1 MNLGKYIFG
10 VREEYFAK
18 VSTKEKERQFLVFN
32 NLTLM
37 YFILVGFT
45 ILSGLVFGIM
55 IFNNIFLAIGISLFL
70 GAICFVLLLLVFFL
84 NMTTNYQGLYL
95 TMTNMEPLF
104 KTHYDEDLKGLSDE
118 RALEMVANEKQ
129 KLRETNQQATFD
141 HFHLSSVVT
150 SAVKVILILIISA
163 MVANAMEFVF
173 FRNSLNE
180 SLHKIKSD
188 PTIIA
193 CANAKESE
201 HNDELNRK
209 IGLAKWTL
217 NMLEPNP
224 GESFLFI
231 DSQSFLLSYQVLE
244 MSLGP
249 WKVLLDIAFAL
260 LFLTPFILL
269 RKSNEYAG
277 GIFLKEAALIDIAHS
292 YMFFLLAE
300 RERQKIKEEIELN
313 YDYTVLIK
321 KPTDEA

>member
-10 VREEYFAK
+10 VREELFSK
-18 VSTKEKERQFLVFN
+18 VETKEKERQFRVYN

-45 ILSGLVFGIM
+45 VISGLVFGIM
-55 IFNNIFLAIGISLFL
+55 IFNNIFLAIGIGVFL
-70 GAICFVLLLLVFFL
+70 GAICFILLLLVFFL

-95 TMTNMEPLF
+95 TMTNMEPIF
-104 KTHYDEDLKGLSDE
+104 EPFYDKDMRGLTDE
-118 RALEMVANEKQ
+118 EALLMVEGEKQ
-129 KLRETNQQATFD
+129 KLRETNQHATFD

-150 SAVKVILILIISA
+150 STVKVLLILIISA

-173 FRNSLNE
+173 FRSSLNE
-180 SLHKIKSD
+180 SLHKIKTD
-188 PTIIA
+188 PTLIA
-193 CANAKESE
+193 CANAKGTDS
-201 HNDELNRK
+201 NDELNRK
-209 IGLAKWTL
+209 IILAKWTL
-217 NMLEPNP
+217 DMLKPNP

-231 DSQSFLLSYQVLE
+231 DSRSFLLSYQVLD

-292 YMFFLLAE
+292 YMFFLLSE
-300 RERQKIKEEIELN
+300 RERQKIKMEIETN
-313 YDYTVLIK
+313 YDYTALIN
-321 KPTDEA
+321 KPRNEA